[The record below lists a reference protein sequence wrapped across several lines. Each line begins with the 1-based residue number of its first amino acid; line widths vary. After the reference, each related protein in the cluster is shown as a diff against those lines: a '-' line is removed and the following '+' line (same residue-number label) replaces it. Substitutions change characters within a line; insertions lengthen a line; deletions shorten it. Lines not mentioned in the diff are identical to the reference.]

1 MVCHTGSARFALFL
15 LCCMGT
21 LLSSHTAPISGH
33 DLTKIILELRFSSKG
48 LLREYKESGLSD
60 STPYP
65 LPSLTSYCQP
75 PHIANSLAILPYFRA
90 IKPLL
95 DDEADIDVLIE
106 QLNKLNIPHEPDTEV
121 LVPEN
126 TFEHKR
132 FIVAV
137 LQRFSTCMDSVQS

>member
-1 MVCHTGSARFALFL
+1 M
-15 LCCMGT
+15 
-21 LLSSHTAPISGH
+21 
-33 DLTKIILELRFSSKG
+33 K
-48 LLREYKESGLSD
+48 KESGLPD

-65 LPSLTSYCQP
+65 LPSLSSYCQP
-75 PHIANSLAILPYFRA
+75 PHIANSLAIRPYFRA

-95 DDEADIDVLIE
+95 DNGTDIDVIIE
-106 QLNKLNIPHEPDTEV
+106 QLNKVKMPREPETEV

-132 FIVAV
+132 FISAV